1 MTDENPNI
9 QDLFKRLASER
20 GFDVEEEKRGAETIL
35 TLTAALI
42 LNGDLDATFTA
53 PGFRYALFTLVS
65 SVINDPKYEAAVTSI
80 GTNMPLSDFLMMLV
94 IESSKLGIAMGII
107 ASEVCSG
114 HDIPGSRKN

>member
-1 MTDENPNI
+1 MSDENPNI

-65 SVINDPKYEAAVTSI
+65 SVINDPKSEAAVTSI
-80 GTNMPLSDFLMMLV
+80 GTNMPLADFLMMLV
-94 IESSKLGIAMGII
+94 IESSKLGIAMGMTFQGLGRTD
-107 ASEVCSG
+107 EY
-114 HDIPGSRKN
+114 